1 MTDRDFWLLIRRAL
15 LMIVQ
20 TNLDIPPDVAVLI
33 RRALLMIVQAIERKY
48 LCKDPVDI
56 VQ

>member
-1 MTDRDFWLLIRRAL
+1 MGDQEKELRDFMLIL
-15 LMIVQ
+15 
-20 TNLDIPPDVAVLI
+20 